1 MYFETDAIVLR
12 AGKSL
17 NNDIFLTLFTKKAG
31 KMEVVSNGAKS
42 SKSPL
47 AACSKPFVFGRFILN
62 TKTKTMKIT
71 SCDIHDSHFRIADDL
86 NSLAFGNYFIELCN
100 LTIYPNIADAE
111 HFQLIVEI
119 IHLLSLQNIDYD
131 LLRAAYLIKLAKI
144 TGHKPHFDTTCIQ
157 CGEFTDQYHFSV
169 HSGGM
174 ICANCM
180 EGTDHIK
187 LNQQFISIMK
197 YLMEKDVRIIV
208 KTKIHRN
215 YTVKIIQIFEKFLMV
230 HQGITK
236 IKSKDFLDIL

>member
-12 AGKSL
+12 ANKSI

-100 LTIYPNIADAE
+100 LTIYPNIADTE

-119 IHLLSLQNIDYD
+119 IHLLSLQDIDYN
-131 LLRAAYLIKLAKI
+131 LLRAAYLIKLARI
-144 TGHKPHFDTTCIQ
+144 TGHKPHFDNTCIH
-157 CGEFTDQYHFSV
+157 CGASTDQFYFSI

-174 ICANCM
+174 ICSNCKG
-180 EGTDHIK
+180 GTDPIK
-187 LNQQFISIMK
+187 LNQQFISIMI
-197 YLMEKDVRIIV
+197 YLMEKDVRVIV
-208 KTKIHRN
+208 KTKIHPN
-215 YTVKIIQIFEKFLMV
+215 YTIKIIEIFEKFLMV